1 MWLGGSETVIDS
13 KVQFQLV
20 SWCPILLKER
30 EKEAED
36 REEVEEEGERG
47 GR

>member
-30 EKEAED
+30 EKEAEG
-36 REEVEEEGERG
+36 REEVEEEGGRG
-47 GR
+47 GG